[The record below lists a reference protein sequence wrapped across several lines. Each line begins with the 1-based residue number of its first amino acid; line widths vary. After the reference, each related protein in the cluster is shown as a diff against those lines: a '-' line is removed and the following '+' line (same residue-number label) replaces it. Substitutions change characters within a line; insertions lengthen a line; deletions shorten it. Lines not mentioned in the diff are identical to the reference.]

1 MNTTEAGE
9 SYTGNFNDQPGD
21 DNIKPYGK
29 PAGNTNELG
38 ESWQVPDDRP
48 DCTHGGGEEECD
60 AKVEAEAEKPTSC
73 GMISDPNGIFKPCH
87 AAIES
92 YADLCALA
100 GVPIAWRNNTFCPLK
115 CLPGSH
121 YEPCGNACPSSCQNP
136 TFNSTC
142 TQPCVEGRVCDPGM
156 ILSGD
161 KCVPPSQCGCTDED
175 NNYRP
180 VGDSWFTELDCS
192 ERCKC
197 NPGNNVTCE
206 PWQCSPAQE
215 CKLNR
220 HRVRTPLSIGVAGA
234 RVLSSGVYSLL
245 DTDFGLKV
253 KFDGV
258 HHLEI
263 TIPGEYFNQLPEHP
277 KHAQWV
283 TCLEA
288 SGQSWEDSSTDV
300 EHLGRL
306 GLQAIKGGHISL
318 P

>member
-1 MNTTEAGE
+1 
-9 SYTGNFNDQPGD
+9 
-21 DNIKPYGK
+21 
-29 PAGNTNELG
+29 
-38 ESWQVPDDRP
+38 
-48 DCTHGGGEEECD
+48 
-60 AKVEAEAEKPTSC
+60 
-73 GMISDPNGIFKPCH
+73 MISDPNGIFKPCH
-87 AAIES
+87 AVVLPNIYQENCVYDQCATGGETVALCQAIES

-142 TQPCVEGRVCDPGM
+142 TQPCVEGCVCDPGM

-215 CKLNR
+215 CKVLEGELGGRGDRGTGGDRRAGGDRGAGGDGSRWRQGRRWRQGSRWRRVQLNG
-220 HRVRTPLSIGVAGA
+220 HRVRTPLSICVAGA

-263 TIPGEYFNQLPEHP
+263 TIPGEYFNQ
-277 KHAQWV
+277 
-283 TCLEA
+283 EA

-300 EHLGRL
+300 AHLGRL